1 MRYNR
6 PFFLLILRAQIF
18 MLISLT
24 KNYNT
29 SQKNIYNKL
38 LQHLESLNKKDRNE
52 AYLRIKQQIEG
63 SLWLNETDL
72 NLYKRCTATKE
83 IILHSFKMV
92 FVKDSDMKP
101 ATRNYVF
108 LEGKFYILPQSE
120 KPGDVVYALIDKFI
134 YESMRHD
141 LKEEPCVSLRA
152 VINKFLP
159 ESKNYSLAD
168 FTKLLAQQET
178 VAKTYYSECLSEDS
192 DSDEEQDFIK
202 TSKEERAVKVQEAT
216 HYCNVAQSSKFFKA
230 FKNNRQVRDT
240 HPQLRPLIRRPD
252 NFNQRQA
259 KSDLNA
265 INERLKAGQPINDEF
280 LALLETRFLVAQY
293 RGIHYITSRWDAAAR
308 RAHREMDEIGKPQ
321 YSSAVFKTKGV
332 EGYRDMLNKIQD
344 NPDFY
349 KQLTQAAVV
358 IQHLL
363 IKMQESDPCSF
374 NGYAYQNLFLL
385 LQKQYS
391 ANYDEFPGWLDTEL
405 KKENSILAEYLDTRE
420 RPLFSTSDVPN
431 HALKYAFGVKLYEG
445 HKDERLRPRWRD
457 NLRAER
463 PYSGKVYLSLH
474 PLTDY
479 EQHKPSHLTSLFKK
493 GLVSLGNVIIAERE
507 TSFLAYMPED
517 RVAYHFKAKY
527 PSFHGAYKTIF
538 HHKYGINK
546 EMYQAVQN
554 AFKTFAP
561 HSEERKNVIK
571 SLGDYLSAFNEV
583 RLVDK
588 AQNLARSQNSV
599 LIYRDEDGYFSFDLA
614 DTPTTANKR
623 LAPIIKAERD
633 LYETIAD
640 GRNKALQTISRDK
653 FDEEEEKL
661 RYVQHHF
668 IKVLQNG
675 YSLADFKSIPLE
687 KIELINHDCMLSA
700 IAEDE
705 IALTQL
711 TNLTCKQ
718 LTLICQDEVIAA
730 IEDDADNLAIILSFS
745 SDQLNLLG
753 SDQVLELLEES
764 YLSIEDI
771 ASCKSKDLTNLL
783 EFENLEKPL
792 SENYS
797 LKKLLKL
804 LKEDADHIRCLT
816 ADDMTDIVL
825 DEAPNVP
832 ALILQYA
839 DDEDVDF
846 EFIAESLSY
855 SEQRLFD
862 LCLNNYFHGDS
873 NQSEDDYD
881 DEYSERSGYSYR

>member
-1 MRYNR
+1 
-6 PFFLLILRAQIF
+6 

-24 KNYNT
+24 QKYDT
-29 SQKNIYNKL
+29 SQINEYNKL
-38 LQHLESLNKKDRNE
+38 LQHLDSLNKKDRDK
-52 AYLRIKQQIEG
+52 AYLQIKQQIEG

-72 NLYKRCTATKE
+72 NLYNQCTATKK
-83 IILHSFKMV
+83 IIPHSFQME
-92 FVKDSDMKP
+92 FVKDSDIKP

-108 LEGKFYILPQSE
+108 LEGRFYILPHSE
-120 KPGDVVYALIDKFI
+120 KPGDVVYALIDKYI

-141 LKEEPCVSLRA
+141 LKEEPCLSLRA
-152 VINKFLP
+152 AINKFLP
-159 ESKNYSLAD
+159 KSKNCSLAY

-178 VAKTYYSECLSEDS
+178 AAKTYYSECLSEDS
-192 DSDEEQDFIK
+192 DSDEEQLFIK
-202 TSKEERAVKVQEAT
+202 TSKEERAAKVQEANI
-216 HYCNVAQSSKFFKA
+216 YCNAAQSSKFFKA
-230 FKNNRQVRDT
+230 FKNNQQVTDT
-240 HPQLRPLIRRPD
+240 HPQLRPIIRHPD
-252 NFNQRQA
+252 SFKRRQA

-265 INERLKAGQPINDEF
+265 INECLKAGKPVNDEF
-280 LALLETRFLVAQY
+280 LSSLKTRFLVAQY

-308 RAHREMDEIGKPQ
+308 RAHREMNEIGKPQ

-332 EGYRDMLNKIQD
+332 EGYRDMLNKTQD
-344 NPDFY
+344 NPDFH

-358 IQHLL
+358 IQNLL

-391 ANYDEFPGWLDTEL
+391 ANYDGFPGWLDTEL
-405 KKENSILAEYLDTRE
+405 KKKNSILAEYLDTKE

-554 AFKTFAP
+554 ALKTFAP
-561 HSEERKNVIK
+561 HSVERKNVIK

-623 LAPIIKAERD
+623 LAPIIEAERD
-633 LYETIAD
+633 LYKTIAD
-640 GRNKALQTISRDK
+640 GRNKALQTIRRDK

-668 IKVLQNG
+668 SIVLQNG
-675 YSLADFKSIPLE
+675 YSLADFKSILLE
-687 KIELINHDCMLSA
+687 KIELINHDCLLSA
-700 IAEDE
+700 IADNE
-705 IALTQL
+705 ITLTQL
-711 TNLTCKQ
+711 TNLTSKQ
-718 LTLICQDEVIAA
+718 LTFICQDEVIAA

-745 SDQLNLLG
+745 SNKLNLLG
-753 SDQVLELLEES
+753 NDQLLELLEDN
-764 YLSIEDI
+764 YLSIADI
-771 ASCKSKDLTNLL
+771 ASFKSKELKDLL
-783 EFENLEKPL
+783 EFENLKKPL

-797 LKKLLKL
+797 LENLLKL
-804 LKEDADHIRCLT
+804 FKEDANHIRCLT
-816 ADDMTDIVL
+816 ADDMTSIVL
-825 DEAPNVP
+825 DEAPDVP
-832 ALILQYA
+832 DLILQYA
-839 DDEDVDF
+839 NEEDVDF
-846 EFIAESLSY
+846 DFIAKNLSHSERSL
-855 SEQRLFD
+855 FN
-862 LCLNNYFHGDS
+862 LCLNNYFHSDS
-873 NQSEDDYD
+873 NQSEDEYDY
-881 DEYSERSGYSYR
+881 EYSERGSYSYR